1 MYEGKVRICGSPKTN
16 SSTNV
21 FDVTGDLV
29 IRHHTYLDLIQGLVV
44 MKSGI
49 SVTGEATTH
58 DRAEDI
64 DVTC

>member
-1 MYEGKVRICGSPKTN
+1 MREKRGLADRPKTN

-49 SVTGEATTH
+49 PVTGEVTTH